1 MKTTLDWYKHDAT
14 ASESPK
20 FIVLRASP
28 YGWAGEARFWA
39 LNGLI
44 ARADDCKL
52 DLTRKFAKAGIAD
65 KLDMTVPQLDDFL
78 TFLRDECELVE
89 YQDGVLWTSR
99 LNEDLA
105 EVMAGRESAASRKR
119 GRASGTSKKFGVEVG
134 RTLPEF
140 GRTSG
145 GNGESSGELCESS
158 GGKIR
163 ESEEESEAE
172 AEQSAALYNFALERA
187 KARGALNPEAMA
199 RAIMDKPDIVHAY
212 MQTRPTPDFSTAEP
226 TTPEEIALATSPE
239 AMKEFTI
246 LIDKIMAKIGAA
258 QEDEF

>member
-28 YGWAGEARFWA
+28 YGWAGEGRFWA

-105 EVMAGRESAASRKR
+105 EVMVGRKKESDRKRKNMVGKGDFRPESARKE
-119 GRASGTSKKFGVEVG
+119 GVS
-134 RTLPEF
+134 TPESDAF
-140 GRTSG
+140 HP
-145 GNGESSGELCESS
+145 
-158 GGKIR
+158 GKITES

-172 AEQSAALYNFALERA
+172 AEQSAALYAFALKRA
-187 KARGALNPEAMA
+187 KARGALDPEAMA
-199 RAIMDKPDIVHAY
+199 RAIMDKPDVVRAY

-246 LIDKIMAKIGAA
+246 LIDKIMAKIGAT
-258 QEDEF
+258 QEEEF